1 MKISLQKI
9 IRPKKIRKDCTNI
22 KKRIGP
28 VPSREKSYKPIQPWR
43 YPRKKIVNQLEE
55 PKLPTAENVTA
66 INKEYLEKAA
76 VEKRKNLL
84 LNYITNEKEK
94 EINLKKNS
102 ANSYL
107 IINKINELADWFVK
121 SITEDMDFILDCLTN
136 VQDDLPKGSTLD
148 DQLKN
153 AQEIVDEAAKNWI
166 EDWRDAITE
175 LKDNA
180 AQEVIANTFLLEDAI
195 IQLELLV
202 DSSLNRLAQYKENWK
217 EDLVYRRGINPKN
230 TEYGFREFEEVLN
243 NTIKLDL
250 KLKLIQFYSLLF
262 NIINQK
268 DNVANKFDD
277 LYDRAESLL
286 KKVQEFWIRKWETG
300 ETSFK
305 EKTTVGGPLKLR
317 ELIPPNLLADDWEP
331 IDEEPEKFLD
341 PYLEIP
347 SYFQTEYRF
356 QVEKLKQLG
365 AAGKTLISA
374 KMVSLGNKKLEA
386 VINPNDQTT
395 TYIQNPIFTKQLQE
409 LANYKTNTYIQNPT
423 FQNKLQELAN
433 YKTNTFIQNLIF
445 QNKLQELAN
454 YTNTE
459 KYYTIIH
466 SLIKSIFEIIDKIT
480 IQHIKKLADMWSE
493 SQDVNGPF
501 ENFHKFYNQVNNEI
515 IRLIEKIDENQLLKS
530 LDDEINL
537 DDFLN

>member
-1 MKISLQKI
+1 MCKSQIWI
-9 IRPKKIRKDCTNI
+9 IFVILIYGNQSTDK
-22 KKRIGP
+22 
-28 VPSREKSYKPIQPWR
+28 PWR

-305 EKTTVGGPLKLR
+305 EKTTKLR